1 MKNKNTNVKLY
12 ADVTNKLPIIKV
24 FYHFIMNA
32 SNEIENY
39 EWTGLYLFN
48 NKHWGVSSSRALPI
62 SHATQVEIIPRWGHS
77 EWFDTWADATQL
89 KNKNDVAHSALLQT
103 NPPPRLSLSP
113 TTFICRPELLILTLF
128 GPSLTPTPKTWR
140 GSRWAEVANRT
151 PSESRGCLLVGWC
164 LRGVPRIHMWQQ
176 RTMRRAADALPAP
189 GRSWELR
196 ADWEQP
202 ATRHRYYHH
211 RSGALFALANAKW
224 QLPNARL
231 IGGPLSQNQTGVCVW
246 RKKLAIPCGT
256 VTEKGLQK
264 QHKQQINIW
273 NSLAAFRWQ
282 HLMVII

>member
-62 SHATQVEIIPRWGHS
+62 SNATQVEIIPRWGHS
-77 EWFDTWADATQL
+77 EWFDTWADTTQL

-103 NPPPRLSLSP
+103 TPPPRLSLSP

-151 PSESRGCLLVGWC
+151 PSESRRCLLVGWC

-196 ADWEQP
+196 AESWLGAASNETSLLSSSIRCFVWLGKCQMAVTKCEIDWRPVKPKPNGCVCGERSWQ
-202 ATRHRYYHH
+202 YHA
-211 RSGALFALANAKW
+211 GLW
-224 QLPNARL
+224 Q
-231 IGGPLSQNQTGVCVW
+231 
-246 RKKLAIPCGT
+246 RKVYKSNT
-256 VTEKGLQK
+256 SNK
-264 QHKQQINIW
+264 
-273 NSLAAFRWQ
+273 
-282 HLMVII
+282 